1 MEREE
6 LKGKQSNGDWITRH
20 ADAYDSAVDVQ
31 DPRGMSVA
39 YCSISAQFGVTRDV
53 IDMDAMRANATLIAE
68 AGTVANRTGMWPL
81 DMEQRIKALEEFVS
95 RVAYDPI
102 GPATASAE
110 SILNTLVQEAR
121 AILNKRNQP

>member
-6 LKGKQSNGDWITRH
+6 LKGNQTPGEWSVEAHDVYDKSFMCGPAQIDNDDVDHKEAEANG
-20 ADAYDSAVDVQ
+20 A
-31 DPRGMSVA
+31 
-39 YCSISAQFGVTRDV
+39 
-53 IDMDAMRANATLIAE
+53 LIAE